1 MSSLFDDLKET
12 VKEWT
17 TVAVEKAEEVG
28 KIAVAKTEE
37 VTRISK
43 IKLEVHQHERDL
55 AKLYEQLGKFVG
67 GHAKEENMVNFTGN
81 SEFFDMVQKVDRIQS
96 LLDEKKDDIQR
107 VKDEYKLDDS
117 DIATVDDV
125 VEEKVENSWYQRSL
139 GVIDISGGAIKWI
152 NILKSLVTS
161 LIMFLN

>member
-17 TVAVEKAEEVG
+17 TVADEKAEEVG

-55 AKLYEQLGKFVG
+55 AKLYEQLGRFVCD
-67 GHAKEENMVNFTGN
+67 HAKEDNMVNFTGN
-81 SEFFDMVQKVDRIQS
+81 SEFFDLVQKVDQLQS
-96 LLDEKKDDIQR
+96 LIDGKKEDIER

-117 DIATVDDV
+117 DITTVDDV
-125 VEEKVENSWYQRSL
+125 VEEKVENSPTSE
-139 GVIDISGGAIKWI
+139 IKDEH
-152 NILKSLVTS
+152 SS
-161 LIMFLN
+161 DE

>member
-55 AKLYEQLGKFVG
+55 AKLYEQLGRFVCD
-67 GHAKEENMVNFTGN
+67 HAKEDNMVNFTGN
-81 SEFFDMVQKVDRIQS
+81 SEFFDLVQKVDQLQS
-96 LLDEKKDDIQR
+96 LIHGKKEDIER

-117 DIATVDDV
+117 DITTVVDV
-125 VEEKVENSWYQRSL
+125 VEEKVEHSPTSE
-139 GVIDISGGAIKWI
+139 IKD
-152 NILKSLVTS
+152 KHSS
-161 LIMFLN
+161 DE

>member
-1 MSSLFDDLKET
+1 MSRLFDDLKET

-37 VTRISK
+37 VTRVSK

-55 AKLYEQLGKFVG
+55 AKLYEQLGRFVCD
-67 GHAKEENMVNFTGN
+67 HAKEDNMVNFTGN
-81 SEFFDMVQKVDRIQS
+81 SEFFDLVQKVDQLQI
-96 LLDEKKDDIQR
+96 LIDGKKKDIER

-125 VEEKVENSWYQRSL
+125 VEEKVEQSPKSE
-139 GVIDISGGAIKWI
+139 IK
-152 NILKSLVTS
+152 NEHVSDE
-161 LIMFLN
+161 

>member
-55 AKLYEQLGKFVG
+55 AKLYEQLGRFVCD
-67 GHAKEENMVNFTGN
+67 HAKEDNMVNFTGN
-81 SEFFDMVQKVDRIQS
+81 SEFFNLVQKVDQLQS
-96 LLDEKKDDIQR
+96 LTDGKKEDIER

-125 VEEKVENSWYQRSL
+125 VEEKIENSPKSE
-139 GVIDISGGAIKWI
+139 IKDEH
-152 NILKSLVTS
+152 SS
-161 LIMFLN
+161 DE

>member
-1 MSSLFDDLKET
+1 MSRLFDDLKET

-37 VTRISK
+37 VTRVSK

-55 AKLYEQLGKFVG
+55 AKLYEQLGRFVCDY
-67 GHAKEENMVNFTGN
+67 AKKDNMVNFTGN
-81 SEFFDMVQKVDRIQS
+81 SEFFDLVQKVDQLQI
-96 LLDEKKDDIQR
+96 LIDGKKEDIER

-125 VEEKVENSWYQRSL
+125 VEEKVEESPKSE
-139 GVIDISGGAIKWI
+139 IK
-152 NILKSLVTS
+152 NEHVSDE
-161 LIMFLN
+161 

>member
-55 AKLYEQLGKFVG
+55 AKLYEQLGRFVCD
-67 GHAKEENMVNFTGN
+67 HAKEDNMVNFTGN
-81 SEFFDMVQKVDRIQS
+81 SEFFDLVQKVDQLQS
-96 LLDEKKDDIQR
+96 LIDGKKEDIER

-117 DIATVDDV
+117 DITTVDDV
-125 VEEKVENSWYQRSL
+125 VEEKVENSPTSE
-139 GVIDISGGAIKWI
+139 IKDEH
-152 NILKSLVTS
+152 SS
-161 LIMFLN
+161 DE

>member
-55 AKLYEQLGKFVG
+55 AKLYEQLGRFVCD
-67 GHAKEENMVNFTGN
+67 HAKEDNMVNFTGN
-81 SEFFDMVQKVDRIQS
+81 SEFFDLVQKVDQLQS
-96 LLDEKKDDIQR
+96 LIDGKKEDIER

-117 DIATVDDV
+117 DITTVDDV
-125 VEEKVENSWYQRSL
+125 VEEKVENSPTSE
-139 GVIDISGGAIKWI
+139 IK
-152 NILKSLVTS
+152 NEHSS
-161 LIMFLN
+161 DE

>member
-55 AKLYEQLGKFVG
+55 AKLYEQLGRFVCD
-67 GHAKEENMVNFTGN
+67 HAKEDNMVNFTGN
-81 SEFFDMVQKVDRIQS
+81 SEFFDLVQKVDQFQTLI
-96 LLDEKKDDIQR
+96 DGKKEDIEQ

-125 VEEKVENSWYQRSL
+125 VEEKVENPSAS
-139 GVIDISGGAIKWI
+139 DIKDEHSP
-152 NILKSLVTS
+152 NE
-161 LIMFLN
+161 

>member
-1 MSSLFDDLKET
+1 MSRLFDDLKET

-55 AKLYEQLGKFVG
+55 AKLYEQLGKFVCD
-67 GHAKEENMVNFTGN
+67 HAKEENMMNFTGN
-81 SEFFDMVQKVDRIQS
+81 SEFFDMVQKVDRLQS
-96 LLDEKKDDIQR
+96 LIDKKKDDIQR

-125 VEEKVENSWYQRSL
+125 VEEKVENSPKTE
-139 GVIDISGGAIKWI
+139 IK
-152 NILKSLVTS
+152 NEQPPDE
-161 LIMFLN
+161 

>member
-1 MSSLFDDLKET
+1 MSRLFDDLKET

-37 VTRISK
+37 VTRVSK

-55 AKLYEQLGKFVG
+55 AKLYEQLGRFVCD
-67 GHAKEENMVNFTGN
+67 HAKEDNMVNFTGN
-81 SEFFDMVQKVDRIQS
+81 SEFFDLVQTIYQLQILIDG
-96 LLDEKKDDIQR
+96 KKEDIER

-125 VEEKVENSWYQRSL
+125 VEEKVEQSPKSE
-139 GVIDISGGAIKWI
+139 IK
-152 NILKSLVTS
+152 NEHASDE
-161 LIMFLN
+161 

>member
-1 MSSLFDDLKET
+1 MSRLFDDLKET

-43 IKLEVHQHERDL
+43 IKMEVHQHERDL
-55 AKLYEQLGKFVG
+55 AKLYEQLGKFVC
-67 GHAKEENMVNFTGN
+67 GHANEENMVNFTGN

-125 VEEKVENSWYQRSL
+125 VEEKVE
-139 GVIDISGGAIKWI
+139 DAPKTEIKDEQ
-152 NILKSLVTS
+152 SPDE
-161 LIMFLN
+161 

>member
-55 AKLYEQLGKFVG
+55 AKLYEKLGKFVG

-125 VEEKVENSWYQRSL
+125 VEEKVEDSPKTE
-139 GVIDISGGAIKWI
+139 IKDEQPPD
-152 NILKSLVTS
+152 K
-161 LIMFLN
+161 

>member
-55 AKLYEQLGKFVG
+55 AKLYEQLGRFVCD
-67 GHAKEENMVNFTGN
+67 HAKEDNMVNFTGN
-81 SEFFDMVQKVDRIQS
+81 SEFFDLVQKVDQLQI
-96 LLDEKKDDIQR
+96 LIDGKKEDIER

-125 VEEKVENSWYQRSL
+125 VEEKVEQSPKSE
-139 GVIDISGGAIKWI
+139 IK
-152 NILKSLVTS
+152 NEHASDE
-161 LIMFLN
+161 

>member
-55 AKLYEQLGKFVG
+55 AKLYEQLGRFVCD
-67 GHAKEENMVNFTGN
+67 HAKEDNMVNFTGN
-81 SEFFDMVQKVDRIQS
+81 SEFFDLVQKVDQLQS
-96 LLDEKKDDIQR
+96 LIDGKKEDIER

-125 VEEKVENSWYQRSL
+125 VEEKIENSPKSE
-139 GVIDISGGAIKWI
+139 IKDEH
-152 NILKSLVTS
+152 SS
-161 LIMFLN
+161 DE

>member
-55 AKLYEQLGKFVG
+55 AKLYEQLGRFVCD
-67 GHAKEENMVNFTGN
+67 HAKEDNMVNFTGN

-96 LLDEKKDDIQR
+96 LLEEKKDDIQR

-125 VEEKVENSWYQRSL
+125 VEEKVEDSPKTE
-139 GVIDISGGAIKWI
+139 IKDEQPPD
-152 NILKSLVTS
+152 K
-161 LIMFLN
+161 

>member
-1 MSSLFDDLKET
+1 MSRLFDDLKET

-28 KIAVAKTEE
+28 KIAVAKTED

-55 AKLYEQLGKFVG
+55 AKLYEQLGKFVCD
-67 GHAKEENMVNFTGN
+67 HAKEENMMNFTGN
-81 SEFFDMVQKVDRIQS
+81 SEFFDIVQKVDRLQS
-96 LLDEKKDDIQR
+96 LIDKKKDDIQR

-125 VEEKVENSWYQRSL
+125 VEKKVEDSPKTE
-139 GVIDISGGAIKWI
+139 IKDEQPPDE
-152 NILKSLVTS
+152 
-161 LIMFLN
+161 

>member
-1 MSSLFDDLKET
+1 MSRLFDDLKET

-37 VTRISK
+37 VTRVSK

-55 AKLYEQLGKFVG
+55 AKLYEQLGRFVCD
-67 GHAKEENMVNFTGN
+67 HAKEDNMVNFTGN
-81 SEFFDMVQKVDRIQS
+81 SEFFDLVQKVDQLQI
-96 LLDEKKDDIQR
+96 LIDGKKEDIER

-125 VEEKVENSWYQRSL
+125 VEEKVEESPKSE
-139 GVIDISGGAIKWI
+139 IKI
-152 NILKSLVTS
+152 EHASDE
-161 LIMFLN
+161 

>member
-55 AKLYEQLGKFVG
+55 AKLYEQLGRFVCD
-67 GHAKEENMVNFTGN
+67 HAKEDNIVNFTGN

-125 VEEKVENSWYQRSL
+125 VEEKVEDSPKTE
-139 GVIDISGGAIKWI
+139 IKDEQPPD
-152 NILKSLVTS
+152 K
-161 LIMFLN
+161 

>member
-125 VEEKVENSWYQRSL
+125 VEEKVEDSPKTE
-139 GVIDISGGAIKWI
+139 IKDEQPPD
-152 NILKSLVTS
+152 K
-161 LIMFLN
+161 

>member
-1 MSSLFDDLKET
+1 MSRLFDDLKET

-55 AKLYEQLGKFVG
+55 AKLYEQLGKFVCD
-67 GHAKEENMVNFTGN
+67 HAKEENMMNFTGN
-81 SEFFDMVQKVDRIQS
+81 SEFFDMVQKVDRLQS
-96 LLDEKKDDIQR
+96 LIDKKKDDIQR

-125 VEEKVENSWYQRSL
+125 VEEKVEDSPKTE
-139 GVIDISGGAIKWI
+139 IKDEQPPDE
-152 NILKSLVTS
+152 
-161 LIMFLN
+161 

>member
-1 MSSLFDDLKET
+1 MSRLFDDLKET

-55 AKLYEQLGKFVG
+55 AKLYEKLGRFVCD
-67 GHAKEENMVNFTGN
+67 HAKRDNIVNFTGN
-81 SEFFDMVQKVDRIQS
+81 SEFFDLVQKVDQFQTLI
-96 LLDEKKDDIQR
+96 DGKKEDIEQ

-125 VEEKVENSWYQRSL
+125 VEEKVENPPAS
-139 GVIDISGGAIKWI
+139 DIKDEHLS
-152 NILKSLVTS
+152 NE
-161 LIMFLN
+161 

>member
-1 MSSLFDDLKET
+1 MSKLFDDLKET

-55 AKLYEQLGKFVG
+55 GKLYEQLGKFVCD
-67 GHAKEENMVNFTGN
+67 HAKEENMVNFTGN

-96 LLDEKKDDIQR
+96 LIEEKKEDIKR
-107 VKDEYKLDDS
+107 VKNEYKLDDS

-125 VEEKVENSWYQRSL
+125 VEEKVEDPPKSE
-139 GVIDISGGAIKWI
+139 IKDEQ
-152 NILKSLVTS
+152 SS
-161 LIMFLN
+161 DE

>member
-1 MSSLFDDLKET
+1 MSRLFDDLKET

-28 KIAVAKTEE
+28 KYAVAKTEE

-55 AKLYEQLGKFVG
+55 AKLYEQLGRFVCD
-67 GHAKEENMVNFTGN
+67 HAKEDNMVNFTGN
-81 SEFFDMVQKVDRIQS
+81 SEFFDLVQKVDQLQS
-96 LLDEKKDDIQR
+96 LIDGKKEDIER

-117 DIATVDDV
+117 DITTVDDV
-125 VEEKVENSWYQRSL
+125 VEEKVENSSTPE
-139 GVIDISGGAIKWI
+139 IKDEH
-152 NILKSLVTS
+152 SS
-161 LIMFLN
+161 DE

>member
-1 MSSLFDDLKET
+1 MSKIFDDLKET

-55 AKLYEQLGKFVG
+55 AKLYEQLGKFVCD
-67 GHAKEENMVNFTGN
+67 HAKEENMVNFTGN
-81 SEFFDMVQKVDRIQS
+81 SEFFDIVQKVDQLQS
-96 LLDEKKDDIQR
+96 LIAEKKEDIQR

-125 VEEKVENSWYQRSL
+125 VEEKVE
-139 GVIDISGGAIKWI
+139 DPAKPEIK
-152 NILKSLVTS
+152 SEQPS
-161 LIMFLN
+161 DE

>member
-55 AKLYEQLGKFVG
+55 AKLYEQLGKFVCD
-67 GHAKEENMVNFTGN
+67 HAKEDNMVNFTGN
-81 SEFFDMVQKVDRIQS
+81 SEFFDLVQKVDQLQS
-96 LLDEKKDDIQR
+96 LIDGKKEDIER

-125 VEEKVENSWYQRSL
+125 VEEKVENSPTSE
-139 GVIDISGGAIKWI
+139 IKDEH
-152 NILKSLVTS
+152 SS
-161 LIMFLN
+161 DE

>member
-1 MSSLFDDLKET
+1 MSRLFDDLKET

-43 IKLEVHQHERDL
+43 IKLEVHQHERDV
-55 AKLYEQLGKFVG
+55 AKLYEQLGRFVCD
-67 GHAKEENMVNFTGN
+67 HAKEDNMVNFTGN
-81 SEFFDMVQKVDRIQS
+81 SEFFDLVQKVDQLQI
-96 LLDEKKDDIQR
+96 LIDGKKEDIER

-125 VEEKVENSWYQRSL
+125 VEEKVEESPKSE
-139 GVIDISGGAIKWI
+139 IK
-152 NILKSLVTS
+152 NEHASDE
-161 LIMFLN
+161 

>member
-1 MSSLFDDLKET
+1 MSRLFDDLKET

-43 IKLEVHQHERDL
+43 LKLEVHQHERDL
-55 AKLYEQLGKFVG
+55 AKWYEQLGRFVCD
-67 GHAKEENMVNFTGN
+67 HAKKDNMVNFTGN
-81 SEFFDMVQKVDRIQS
+81 SEFFDLVQKVDQLQS
-96 LLDEKKDDIQR
+96 LIDGKKEDIER

-125 VEEKVENSWYQRSL
+125 VEEKVEDSPTPE
-139 GVIDISGGAIKWI
+139 IKDEY
-152 NILKSLVTS
+152 SS
-161 LIMFLN
+161 DE

>member
-1 MSSLFDDLKET
+1 MSRLFDDLKET

-43 IKLEVHQHERDL
+43 IKLEVHQQERDL
-55 AKLYEQLGKFVG
+55 AKLYEQLGRFVCD
-67 GHAKEENMVNFTGN
+67 HAKEDNMVNFTGN
-81 SEFFDMVQKVDRIQS
+81 SEFFDLVQKVDQLQI
-96 LLDEKKDDIQR
+96 LIDGKKEDIER

-117 DIATVDDV
+117 DITTVDDV
-125 VEEKVENSWYQRSL
+125 VEEKVEESPKSE
-139 GVIDISGGAIKWI
+139 IK
-152 NILKSLVTS
+152 NEHVSDE
-161 LIMFLN
+161 

>member
-1 MSSLFDDLKET
+1 MSSLFNDLKET

-37 VTRISK
+37 VTRVSK

-55 AKLYEQLGKFVG
+55 AKLYERLGRFVCD
-67 GHAKEENMVNFTGN
+67 HAKEDNMVNFTGN
-81 SEFFDMVQKVDRIQS
+81 SEFFDLVQKIDQLQS
-96 LLDEKKDDIQR
+96 LIDGKKQDIER

-117 DIATVDDV
+117 DIITVDDV
-125 VEEKVENSWYQRSL
+125 VEEKVENSPTLEVKDEHSS
-139 GVIDISGGAIKWI
+139 DE
-152 NILKSLVTS
+152 
-161 LIMFLN
+161 

>member
-1 MSSLFDDLKET
+1 MSRLFDDLKET

-37 VTRISK
+37 VSRISK

-55 AKLYEQLGKFVG
+55 AKVYERLGRFVG
-67 GHAKEENMVNFTGN
+67 GHAKEENMANFTGN
-81 SEFFDMVQKVDRIQS
+81 TEFFDMVQKVDRIQS

-125 VEEKVENSWYQRSL
+125 VEEKVEDSPKTE
-139 GVIDISGGAIKWI
+139 IKDEQPPD
-152 NILKSLVTS
+152 K
-161 LIMFLN
+161 

>member
-1 MSSLFDDLKET
+1 MSRLFDDLKET

-81 SEFFDMVQKVDRIQS
+81 SEFFDLVQKVDQLQI
-96 LLDEKKDDIQR
+96 LIDGKKEDIER

-125 VEEKVENSWYQRSL
+125 VEEKVENSP
-139 GVIDISGGAIKWI
+139 
-152 NILKSLVTS
+152 TS
-161 LIMFLN
+161 AKKDEHLSDE